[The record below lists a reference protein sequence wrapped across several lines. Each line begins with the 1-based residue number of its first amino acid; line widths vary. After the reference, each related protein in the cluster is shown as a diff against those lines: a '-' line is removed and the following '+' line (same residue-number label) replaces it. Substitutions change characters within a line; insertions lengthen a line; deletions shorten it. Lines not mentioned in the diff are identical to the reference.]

1 MNDCWWISLL
11 NKYAVKILL
20 CRYSWKAPCP
30 CTVDNFS
37 KSWVQDSRGHHRH
50 MQHNQRLR
58 EFHWYRSLG
67 WGTCSSLAKPLDDV
81 EIDFLN
87 YFSLFFY
94 LQPPQHTR
102 ESDPN
107 HIRVWSALHILV
119 DCEYSRHWPGSA
131 QLQLNTTEIFFYQ
144 WSDVYLPITNK
155 VKQIRKTLDILEFCT
170 WIFYEYRQCWRY
182 LNISQYHLLSANN
195 PTYWATVFWKGSTN
209 FKACF

>member
-81 EIDFLN
+81 EIDFFKIFFFVFLPPTSSAHQRIWSQPQLSLISFAYLGWLWSFSSLAWLCSATTEYNRNIFLSMIWCVSTYHQQGETNQKNSWHLGVLHLN
-87 YFSLFFY
+87 ILWVQTMLEIFKYFS
-94 LQPPQHTR
+94 
-102 ESDPN
+102 
-107 HIRVWSALHILV
+107 
-119 DCEYSRHWPGSA
+119 
-131 QLQLNTTEIFFYQ
+131 
-144 WSDVYLPITNK
+144 
-155 VKQIRKTLDILEFCT
+155 
-170 WIFYEYRQCWRY
+170 
-182 LNISQYHLLSANN
+182 ISFIIS
-195 PTYWATVFWKGSTN
+195 
-209 FKACF
+209 

>member
-67 WGTCSSLAKPLDDV
+67 WGTCSRLAKPLDDV

-87 YFSLFFY
+87 IFLCFSTSNLLSTPENLIPTTSEFDQLCISWLIVIFVITGLALHTWHWRIQKYFSINDLMCIY
-94 LQPPQHTR
+94 LSPTR
-102 ESDPN
+102 WNKSEKLLTS
-107 HIRVWSALHILV
+107 WSSAP
-119 DCEYSRHWPGSA
+119 EYFMSTDNVG
-131 QLQLNTTEIFFYQ
+131 
-144 WSDVYLPITNK
+144 
-155 VKQIRKTLDILEFCT
+155 DI
-170 WIFYEYRQCWRY
+170 
-182 LNISQYHLLSANN
+182 
-195 PTYWATVFWKGSTN
+195 
-209 FKACF
+209 